1 MLSQCNNTDK
11 HEMWKVISSDGFYD
25 QIVNNFSQKCLHFD
39 NENANPKTAFAVW
52 TSCVGVDSQNFR
64 DIADAQRPSWH
75 PVHDLI
81 KSKSNACL
89 STKINFDSYFRNVK
103 GQMNT
108 TKKQKDLMLRRKDD
122 LLISNTCGEGNNEF
136 FSYVEEVN
144 GDIKL
149 VHSKSGWCVVPKH
162 DRQGSLSLAPC
173 DQGKDMI
180 WQNNVINVSS
190 FRMHNKT
197 LNKCMTLKSKPI
209 NSKIEVTATVM
220 NCINTSEQS
229 IDFVQ

>member
-1 MLSQCNNTDK
+1 
-11 HEMWKVISSDGFYD
+11 
-25 QIVNNFSQKCLHFD
+25 
-39 NENANPKTAFAVW
+39 
-52 TSCVGVDSQNFR
+52 
-64 DIADAQRPSWH
+64 
-75 PVHDLI
+75 
-81 KSKSNACL
+81 
-89 STKINFDSYFRNVK
+89 
-103 GQMNT
+103 
-108 TKKQKDLMLRRKDD
+108 
-122 LLISNTCGEGNNEF
+122 LISNTCGEGNNEF